1 MEISITI
8 EAMFGLNWNLWKR
21 IIAQA
26 QRIGFNGLYR
36 SDHLII
42 GVAGSDSLELIT
54 SLTYLAEHS
63 RDLHFGSLV
72 APLSVHN
79 PVMLARQ
86 AMAINDLSGGR
97 MILGVGAGW
106 HEEEH
111 NMFGFQLGS
120 NKIRLDRFEEGLQV
134 ISALVREQGPVDHDG
149 QYFHLRQAQLI
160 PQSPVRIMVGGNGPK
175 RTLPLVARYADVWNC
190 QLADAAAFKQ
200 VNALLDELILAAGR
214 QPANVKRTVM
224 VPALAYRKP
233 VDLQRHLDLIR
244 RDAAAFRNASD
255 EEIHAWF
262 NSLRGIFG
270 SPQQVID
277 GLAAFKENGAE
288 EVIIEWF
295 GLADEEGM
303 EGMAEVIRGLRG
315 I

>member
-8 EAMFGLNWNLWKR
+8 EAMFGLNWDLWKR
-21 IIAQA
+21 IVAQV
-26 QRIGFNGLYR
+26 QRIGFDGLYR

-63 RDLHFGSLV
+63 HQIHFGSLV

-86 AMAINDLSGGR
+86 AMAINDLAGGR

-111 NMFGFQLGS
+111 TMFGFPLGDPMT
-120 NKIRLDRFEEGLQV
+120 RLDRFEEGLKV
-134 ISALVREQGPVDHDG
+134 ISALVREDGPVDFDG
-149 QYFHLRQAQLI
+149 RYFHLSQAQLV
-160 PQSPVRIMVGGNGPK
+160 PQSPVRILVGGNGPK

-190 QLADAAAFKQ
+190 QLADAAAFKV
-200 VNALLDELILAAGR
+200 VNSRLDELIIAAGR
-214 QPANVKRTVM
+214 PPANVKRTVM
-224 VPALAYRKP
+224 VPALAYRSP
-233 VDLQRHLDLIR
+233 ADLQRHLDLLR
-244 RDAAAFRNASD
+244 RDAAAFRSASD

-262 NSLRGIFG
+262 SSLKGIFG

-277 GLAAFKENGAE
+277 GLAAFKEHGADE
-288 EVIIEWF
+288 MIIEWF
-295 GLADEEGM
+295 ALADEEGL
-303 EGMAEVIRGLRG
+303 EGMAEVVGG
-315 I
+315 IG